1 MCKFVTCLTIK
12 IKNMKVS
19 ELKKLLENV
28 NDDFNVVLEVKVE
41 ENNGFMVSADY
52 DNIMTRDNSIGD
64 EMFSDDETGLF
75 ILGSLEIIN
84 D

>member
-1 MCKFVTCLTIK
+1 
-12 IKNMKVS
+12 MKVS

-28 NDDFNVVLEVKVE
+28 NDDFNVVLEVKVDE
-41 ENNGFMVSADY
+41 DNGFMVSAHY
-52 DNIMTRDNSIGD
+52 DDIMTRDSFGD
-64 EMFSDDETGLF
+64 DMFSDDETGFF